1 MYFILICYFS
11 KNATTAYTSLPQSCF
26 FFHASVSLQA
36 NPWKKWQKQIS
47 LESFFEKVKWDTRG
61 VSECQ
66 EQKKKLY
73 LKEMIKNPT

>member
-11 KNATTAYTSLPQSCF
+11 KNATTTHTSLPQSCF

-36 NPWKKWQKQIS
+36 NPWKNDKNKYHWRAS
-47 LESFFEKVKWDTRG
+47 SFLKWDTSG

-66 EQKKKLY
+66 EKKKKLY